1 MLSLIGSLQLDPFS
15 EAHVPSDSSRKID
28 REVHDEEE
36 EEEEEQDAVDTMLN
50 SVDVEEGDGEA
61 LINKQLDA
69 RPERSRQAAVEKKD
83 SEVEKQQK
91 KKKKRKVEEI
101 VDGGIQGED
110 GQKKKKKLQKSYTLR
125 SISGS
130 KHSAPTP
137 KANSHQIHK
146 TATQPDAA
154 ERYHHLQR
162 KVVDLERLHNDGKK
176 THHAELE
183 RLKHDLARVQKL
195 HAELTDQT
203 EKQKKQ
209 KETLELRLDELRK
222 AAGKDKAE
230 IKDLGVKLRLSEHM
244 RSQMSAKHGESGEW
258 KKAVQ
263 AAETRRREEVREKDR
278 AIADLGKTLSGEKK
292 RREMVESQLKEVKV
306 KHELEI
312 DKLKAGMEKLKSDIA
327 TADDAK
333 RQLQLSL
340 DAVTFEANSTE
351 EALLAQLGD
360 HRVLLG
366 RLAEQ
371 YGLLA
376 TNTVSKTAFEQLKL
390 ENYALRIQAAR
401 SSRKLGNTEAQ
412 VSELTHLIRQSMEE
426 KQLLQ
431 SNIDDLMQELV
442 LYTDHADA
450 DAKPPSPPSYAELD
464 HIIATMD
471 QEFKQSQEEE
481 MQAESENLQLLTQFY
496 HLEHEDVLSAYAEA
510 QTELLET
517 GVIAAKLPKVER
529 ERDTAQELLQ
539 TTTVTVESL
548 RVSSEKLKQRAE
560 ELERRLKVE
569 GDKAAEVLQKEQ
581 DAVHRLTGAVQK
593 MRMAEDGLRAENEQL
608 TLELTEAERF
618 QEAYYSL
625 AEQLEGL
632 LARNALAEDEAQR
645 LSQFNAEIIG
655 HHNPLQRIMYVERIR
670 NELADTKLKL
680 LASTRENEAITNYN
694 QNLHKELEMYKSVAV
709 PYELKPG
716 TKFTRMTRPPLV
728 HLNRDVVDNKLTVN
742 GDMTLD
748 ELS

>member
-1 MLSLIGSLQLDPFS
+1 MS
-15 EAHVPSDSSRKID
+15 EASGS
-28 REVHDEEE
+28 
-36 EEEEEQDAVDTMLN
+36 
-50 SVDVEEGDGEA
+50 
-61 LINKQLDA
+61 
-69 RPERSRQAAVEKKD
+69 
-83 SEVEKQQK
+83 
-91 KKKKRKVEEI
+91 
-101 VDGGIQGED
+101 GGAH
-110 GQKKKKKLQKSYTLR
+110 
-125 SISGS
+125 ISGS
-130 KHSAPTP
+130 KHSAPKP
-137 KANSHQIHK
+137 RANIRNR
-146 TATQPDAA
+146 TTTQPDTA
-154 ERYHHLQR
+154 ERYNQLQR

-176 THHAELE
+176 THQSEIE
-183 RLKHDLARVQKL
+183 RLKHDLAHVQKL
-195 HAELTDQT
+195 NAELTDQT
-203 EKQKKQ
+203 DKQKKQ
-209 KETLELRLDELRK
+209 NETLELRVDELKK
-222 AAGKDKAE
+222 ASNSDRAE

-244 RSQMSAKHGESGEW
+244 RTQMSAKHGESGEW

-263 AAETRRREEVREKDR
+263 AAEMRRREEGKEKDR
-278 AIADLGKTLSGEKK
+278 AIADLGKTLSAEKK
-292 RREMVESQLKEVKV
+292 KREMMERQSKEAKA

-312 DKLKAGMEKLKSDIA
+312 DKLKAGMEKLKSEFA
-327 TADDAK
+327 TANDAK
-333 RQLQLSL
+333 RQLELSL
-340 DAVTFEANSTE
+340 DGAISEANETE
-351 EALLAQLGD
+351 EALLARLGD
-360 HRVLLG
+360 HRVLLA

-376 TNTVSKTAFEQLKL
+376 SNTVSKTAFEQLKL
-390 ENYALRIQAAR
+390 ENCALRIQAAR

-442 LYTDHADA
+442 LYTDHANL
-450 DAKPPSPPSYAELD
+450 KPPSPPSYAELD
-464 HIIATMD
+464 RIIATMD
-471 QEFKQSQEEE
+471 QEFRQSQEGET
-481 MQAESENLQLLTQFY
+481 QAESENLQLLTQLY
-496 HLEHEDVLSAYAEA
+496 HLEHEGLLSAYAEA
-510 QTELLET
+510 QTELLEM
-517 GVIAAKLPKVER
+517 GVVAAKLPEVER

-539 TTTVTVESL
+539 ATTVTAESL
-548 RVSSEKLKQRAE
+548 KVSSERFKRRAE

-569 GDKAAEVLQKEQ
+569 GDRAAEVLRKEK
-581 DAVHRLTGAVQK
+581 DAVHRLTGVVQK

-728 HLNRDVVDNKLTVN
+728 NLNRDAVGINIELTDN

>member
-1 MLSLIGSLQLDPFS
+1 MS
-15 EAHVPSDSSRKID
+15 EASGSGAH
-28 REVHDEEE
+28 
-36 EEEEEQDAVDTMLN
+36 
-50 SVDVEEGDGEA
+50 
-61 LINKQLDA
+61 
-69 RPERSRQAAVEKKD
+69 
-83 SEVEKQQK
+83 
-91 KKKKRKVEEI
+91 
-101 VDGGIQGED
+101 
-110 GQKKKKKLQKSYTLR
+110 
-125 SISGS
+125 ISGS
-130 KHSAPTP
+130 KHSAPKP
-137 KANSHQIHK
+137 RANIHNR

-154 ERYHHLQR
+154 ERYNQLQR

-176 THHAELE
+176 THQSEIE
-183 RLKHDLARVQKL
+183 RLKHDLSHVQKL
-195 HAELTDQT
+195 NAELTDQT
-203 EKQKKQ
+203 DKQKKQ
-209 KETLELRLDELRK
+209 KETLELRIDELKKTSNSDR
-222 AAGKDKAE
+222 AE

-244 RSQMSAKHGESGEW
+244 RTQMTAKHGDMGDL
-258 KKAVQ
+258 KKALQ
-263 AAETRRREEVREKDR
+263 AAETRRREEVKEKDK
-278 AIADLGKTLSGEKK
+278 AIADLGKTLSAEKK
-292 RREMVESQLKEVKV
+292 KREMMERQSKEAKA
-306 KHELEI
+306 KHDLEI
-312 DKLKAGMEKLKSDIA
+312 DKLKAAMEKLQSEFA
-327 TADDAK
+327 TANDAK
-333 RQLQLSL
+333 QQLQLSL
-340 DAVTFEANSTE
+340 DAVTSEANSTE
-351 EALLAQLGD
+351 EALLAQLHD
-360 HRVLLG
+360 HRVLLA

-376 TNTVSKTAFEQLKL
+376 SNTVSKTAFEQLKL
-390 ENYALRIQAAR
+390 ENCALRIQAAR

-442 LYTDHADA
+442 LYTDHANL
-450 DAKPPSPPSYAELD
+450 KPPSPPSYAELD
-464 HIIATMD
+464 RIIATMD
-471 QEFKQSQEEE
+471 QEFRQSQEGE
-481 MQAESENLQLLTQFY
+481 MQAESENLHLLTQFY
-496 HLEHEDVLSAYAEA
+496 HLEHEDLLSAYAEA
-510 QTELLET
+510 ETELLET
-517 GVIAAKLPKVER
+517 GIVAAKLPEVER
-529 ERDTAQELLQ
+529 QRDTAQELLQ
-539 TTTVTVESL
+539 ATTVTAESL
-548 RVSSEKLKQRAE
+548 KVSSERFKQRAE

-569 GDKAAEVLQKEQ
+569 GDRAAEVLRKEK
-581 DAVHRLTGAVQK
+581 DAVHRLTGVVQK

-608 TLELTEAERF
+608 TSELTEAERF

-680 LASTRENEAITNYN
+680 LASTRENEAITNHN

-728 HLNRDVVDNKLTVN
+728 NLNRDAVGINIELTDN